1 MKNKKMRP
9 FIILLAGT
17 LIVSLS
23 GCGNTIPALSEEQE
37 ALVVEYASTAVLK
50 HDANYQGKLVDL
62 STLSNE
68 EETPEE
74 ETPEEETAEEE
85 TTQAPAEDTNI
96 PEESAPVQEP
106 QQEAGN
112 AEQEEAQVQ
121 ANAEQVLGLHD
132 VSLTCSGYEVDEFYP
147 KNGNEIYFVMN
158 ATPGNNLLV
167 MRFTLRNLLNEEQEI
182 QIRPGAVRVKIDLN
196 GGEKN
201 ALTTMLLNDL
211 ATYQGT
217 LGPNEETELVVVGE
231 YPVEDLQVIDSL
243 SVKLKNESGEVIL
256 NCN

>member
-1 MKNKKMRP
+1 MKNKKMKP

-17 LIVSLS
+17 LIVNLS
-23 GCGNTIPALSEEQE
+23 GCGNTIPSLSEEQE

-62 STLSNE
+62 STLKNE
-68 EETPEE
+68 EETPVE
-74 ETPEEETAEEE
+74 ETM
-85 TTQAPAEDTNI
+85 QAPAEEADI
-96 PEESAPVQEP
+96 PKEPEQMQEP
-106 QQEAGN
+106 QQDVFS
-112 AEQEEAQVQ
+112 AEQAEAEIQ
-121 ANAEQVLGLHD
+121 ADAEQILGLQD
-132 VSLTCSGYEVDEFYP
+132 VSLTYSGYEVDEFYP

-167 MRFTLRNLLNEEQEI
+167 VKFTLRNLLNEEQDI
-182 QIRPGAVRVKIDLN
+182 QIQPGTVRVKIIMN
-196 GGEKN
+196 GEEEN

-231 YPVEDLQVIDSL
+231 YPVEDLQSIDSL
-243 SVKLKNESGEVIL
+243 SVKLKNESCEVVL
-256 NCN
+256 NCD

>member
-9 FIILLAGT
+9 FIIFLAGT
-17 LIVSLS
+17 LLVSLS

-74 ETPEEETAEEE
+74 ETTQEPVEEADIPKEPE
-85 TTQAPAEDTNI
+85 QM
-96 PEESAPVQEP
+96 QEP
-106 QQEAGN
+106 QQDVLS
-112 AEQEEAQVQ
+112 AEQAEAEIQ
-121 ANAEQVLGLHD
+121 ADAEQILGLQD
-132 VSLTCSGYEVDEFYP
+132 VSLTYSGYEVDEFYP

-167 MRFTLRNLLNEEQEI
+167 VKFTLRNLLNEEQDI
-182 QIRPGAVRVKIDLN
+182 QIQPGTVRVKIIMN
-196 GGEKN
+196 GEEKN

-231 YPVEDLQVIDSL
+231 YPAENLQTIDSL
-243 SVKLKNESGEVIL
+243 RVKLKNESGEVIL

>member
-17 LIVSLS
+17 LLVSLS

-74 ETPEEETAEEE
+74 ETT
-85 TTQAPAEDTNI
+85 
-96 PEESAPVQEP
+96 QEP
-106 QQEAGN
+106 VEEADIPKEPEQMQESQQDVFS
-112 AEQEEAQVQ
+112 AEQAEAEIQ
-121 ANAEQVLGLHD
+121 ADAEQILGLQD
-132 VSLTCSGYEVDEFYP
+132 VSLTYSGYEVDEFYP

-167 MRFTLRNLLNEEQEI
+167 VKFTLRNLLNEEQDI
-182 QIRPGAVRVKIDLN
+182 QIQPGTVRVKIIMN
-196 GGEKN
+196 GEEKN

>member
-17 LIVSLS
+17 LLVSLS

-68 EETPEE
+68 EDTPEE
-74 ETPEEETAEEE
+74 ETTQEPVEEADIPKEPE
-85 TTQAPAEDTNI
+85 QM
-96 PEESAPVQEP
+96 QEP
-106 QQEAGN
+106 QQDVLS
-112 AEQEEAQVQ
+112 AEQAEAEIQ
-121 ANAEQVLGLHD
+121 ADAEQILGLQD
-132 VSLTCSGYEVDEFYP
+132 VSLTYSGYEVDEFYP

-167 MRFTLRNLLNEEQEI
+167 VKFTLRNLLNEEQDI
-182 QIRPGAVRVKIDLN
+182 QIQPGTVRVKIIMN
-196 GGEKN
+196 GEEKN

>member
-17 LIVSLS
+17 LLVSLS

-62 STLSNE
+62 STLKNE

-74 ETPEEETAEEE
+74 ETMQALAEE
-85 TTQAPAEDTNI
+85 ADI
-96 PEESAPVQEP
+96 PKEPEQMQEP
-106 QQEAGN
+106 QQDVFS
-112 AEQEEAQVQ
+112 AEQAEAEIQ
-121 ANAEQVLGLHD
+121 ADAEQILGLQD
-132 VSLTCSGYEVDEFYP
+132 VSLTYSGYEVDEFYP

-167 MRFTLRNLLNEEQEI
+167 VKFTLRNLLNEEQDI
-182 QIRPGAVRVKIDLN
+182 QIQPGTVRVKIIMN
-196 GGEKN
+196 GEEKN

-211 ATYQGT
+211 ATYQGI

>member
-17 LIVSLS
+17 LLVSLS

-68 EETPEE
+68 EDTPEE
-74 ETPEEETAEEE
+74 ETT
-85 TTQAPAEDTNI
+85 
-96 PEESAPVQEP
+96 QEP
-106 QQEAGN
+106 VEEADIPKEPEQMQESQQDVFS
-112 AEQEEAQVQ
+112 AEQAEAEIQ
-121 ANAEQVLGLHD
+121 ADAEQILGLQD
-132 VSLTCSGYEVDEFYP
+132 VSLTYSGYEVDEFYP

-167 MRFTLRNLLNEEQEI
+167 VKFTLRNLLNEEQDI
-182 QIRPGAVRVKIDLN
+182 QIQPGTVRVKIIMN
-196 GGEKN
+196 GEEKN

>member
-74 ETPEEETAEEE
+74 ETTQEPVEEADIPKEPE
-85 TTQAPAEDTNI
+85 QM
-96 PEESAPVQEP
+96 QEP
-106 QQEAGN
+106 QQDVLS
-112 AEQEEAQVQ
+112 AEQAEAEIQ
-121 ANAEQVLGLHD
+121 ADAEQILGLQD
-132 VSLTCSGYEVDEFYP
+132 VSLTYSGYEVDEFYP

-167 MRFTLRNLLNEEQEI
+167 VKFTLRNLLNEEQDI
-182 QIRPGAVRVKIDLN
+182 QIQPGTVRVKIIMN
-196 GGEKN
+196 GEEKN

-231 YPVEDLQVIDSL
+231 YPVEDLQIIDSL

>member
-1 MKNKKMRP
+1 MKNKKMKP

-23 GCGNTIPALSEEQE
+23 GCGNTIPPLSEEQE

-62 STLSNE
+62 STLKNE
-68 EETPEE
+68 EETPVE
-74 ETPEEETAEEE
+74 ETM
-85 TTQAPAEDTNI
+85 QAPAEEADI
-96 PEESAPVQEP
+96 PKEPEQMQEP
-106 QQEAGN
+106 QQDVFS
-112 AEQEEAQVQ
+112 AEQAEAEIQ
-121 ANAEQVLGLHD
+121 ADAEQILGLQD
-132 VSLTCSGYEVDEFYP
+132 VSLTYSGYEVDEFYP

-167 MRFTLRNLLNEEQEI
+167 VKFTLRNLLNEEQDI
-182 QIRPGAVRVKIDLN
+182 QIQPGTVRVKIIMN
-196 GGEKN
+196 GEEEN

-231 YPVEDLQVIDSL
+231 YPVEDLQSIDSL
-243 SVKLKNESGEVIL
+243 SVKLKNESCEVVL
-256 NCN
+256 KCD

>member
-68 EETPEE
+68 EDTPEE
-74 ETPEEETAEEE
+74 ETMQATAEE
-85 TTQAPAEDTNI
+85 TDI
-96 PEESAPVQEP
+96 PKEPEQMQEP
-106 QQEAGN
+106 QQDVLS
-112 AEQEEAQVQ
+112 AEQAEAEIQ
-121 ANAEQVLGLHD
+121 ADAEQILGLQD
-132 VSLTCSGYEVDEFYP
+132 VSLTYSGYEVDEFYP

-167 MRFTLRNLLNEEQEI
+167 VKFTLRNLLNEEQDI
-182 QIRPGAVRVKIDLN
+182 QIQPGTVRVKIIMN
-196 GGEKN
+196 GEEKN

-231 YPVEDLQVIDSL
+231 YPVEDLQVLDSL

>member
-1 MKNKKMRP
+1 M
-9 FIILLAGT
+9 
-17 LIVSLS
+17 
-23 GCGNTIPALSEEQE
+23 
-37 ALVVEYASTAVLK
+37 
-50 HDANYQGKLVDL
+50 
-62 STLSNE
+62 
-68 EETPEE
+68 
-74 ETPEEETAEEE
+74 
-85 TTQAPAEDTNI
+85 
-96 PEESAPVQEP
+96 QEP
-106 QQEAGN
+106 QQDVLS
-112 AEQEEAQVQ
+112 AEQAEAEIQ
-121 ANAEQVLGLHD
+121 ADAEQILGLQD
-132 VSLTCSGYEVDEFYP
+132 VSLTYSGYEVDEFYP

-167 MRFTLRNLLNEEQEI
+167 VKFTLRNLLNEEQNI
-182 QIRPGAVRVKIDLN
+182 QIQPGTVRVKIIMN
-196 GGEKN
+196 GEEKN

>member
-74 ETPEEETAEEE
+74 ETTQEPVEEADIPKEPE
-85 TTQAPAEDTNI
+85 QM
-96 PEESAPVQEP
+96 QEP
-106 QQEAGN
+106 QQDVFS
-112 AEQEEAQVQ
+112 AEQAEAEIQ
-121 ANAEQVLGLHD
+121 ADAEQILGLQD
-132 VSLTCSGYEVDEFYP
+132 VSLTYSGYEVDEFYP

-167 MRFTLRNLLNEEQEI
+167 VKFTLRNLLNEEQNI
-182 QIRPGAVRVKIDLN
+182 QIQPGTVRVKIIMN
-196 GGEKN
+196 GEEKN

>member
-17 LIVSLS
+17 LLVSLS

-62 STLSNE
+62 STLKNE

-74 ETPEEETAEEE
+74 ETMQATAEE
-85 TTQAPAEDTNI
+85 TDI
-96 PEESAPVQEP
+96 PKEPEQMQEP
-106 QQEAGN
+106 QQDVLS
-112 AEQEEAQVQ
+112 AEQAEAEIQ
-121 ANAEQVLGLHD
+121 ADAEQILGLQD
-132 VSLTCSGYEVDEFYP
+132 VSLTYSGYEVDEFYP

-167 MRFTLRNLLNEEQEI
+167 VKFTLRNLLNEEQNI
-182 QIRPGAVRVKIDLN
+182 QIQPGTVRVKIIMN
-196 GGEKN
+196 GEEEN

>member
-1 MKNKKMRP
+1 MKNKKMKP
-9 FIILLAGT
+9 FIILLAGA

-23 GCGNTIPALSEEQE
+23 GCGNTIPSLSEEQE

-62 STLSNE
+62 STLKNE
-68 EETPEE
+68 EETPVE
-74 ETPEEETAEEE
+74 ETMQVPAEE
-85 TTQAPAEDTNI
+85 ADI
-96 PEESAPVQEP
+96 PKEPEQMQEP
-106 QQEAGN
+106 QQDVFS
-112 AEQEEAQVQ
+112 AEQAEAEIQ
-121 ANAEQVLGLHD
+121 ADAEQILGLQD
-132 VSLTCSGYEVDEFYP
+132 VSLTYSGYEVDEFYP

-167 MRFTLRNLLNEEQEI
+167 VKFTLRNLLNEEQDI
-182 QIRPGAVRVKIDLN
+182 QIQPGTVRVKIIMN
-196 GGEKN
+196 GEEEN

-231 YPVEDLQVIDSL
+231 YPVEDLQTIDSL
-243 SVKLKNESGEVIL
+243 SVKLKNESGEVVL
-256 NCN
+256 NCD

>member
-1 MKNKKMRP
+1 MTNKKTKP
-9 FIILLAGT
+9 FITILAGAM
-17 LIVSLS
+17 IVSLC
-23 GCGNTIPALSEEQE
+23 GCGNTIPNLSEEQE

-62 STLSNE
+62 STLTNE

-74 ETPEEETAEEE
+74 EV
-85 TTQAPAEDTNI
+85 TQTPAEDTNI
-96 PEESAPVQEP
+96 PEEPAPVQEP
-106 QQEAGN
+106 QQD
-112 AEQEEAQVQ
+112 VH
-121 ANAEQVLGLHD
+121 NAEQVEEEIQADAEQILGLHD

-167 MRFTLRNLLNEEQEI
+167 MKFILRNLLNEEQEI
-182 QIRPGAVRVKIDLN
+182 QIQPGAVRVKIDLN

-231 YPVEDLQVIDSL
+231 YPVEDLQTIDSL

>member
-1 MKNKKMRP
+1 MTNKKTKP
-9 FIILLAGT
+9 FITILTGAM
-17 LIVSLS
+17 IVSLC
-23 GCGNTIPALSEEQE
+23 GCGNAIPNLSEEQE

-62 STLSNE
+62 STITNE
-68 EETPEE
+68 EEVPPEE
-74 ETPEEETAEEE
+74 I
-85 TTQAPAEDTNI
+85 TQAPVEETNI
-96 PEESAPVQEP
+96 PEEPAPVQEP
-106 QQEAGN
+106 QPEADSAAQQEEEVQVN
-112 AEQEEAQVQ
+112 AEQI
-121 ANAEQVLGLHD
+121 LGLQN
-132 VSLTCSGYEVDEFYP
+132 VSLICSGYEVDEFYP

-167 MRFTLRNLLNEEQEI
+167 VKFTLKNLLNEEQDI
-182 QIRPGAVRVKIDLN
+182 QIQPGTVRVKINLN
-196 GGEKN
+196 GEEKN

-217 LGPNEETELVVVGE
+217 LGPDEETELVVVGE
-231 YPVEDLQVIDSL
+231 YPVEELQTIEAL

>member
-1 MKNKKMRP
+1 MKNKKMKP

-62 STLSNE
+62 STLKNE
-68 EETPEE
+68 EETPVE
-74 ETPEEETAEEE
+74 ETM
-85 TTQAPAEDTNI
+85 QAPVEEADI
-96 PEESAPVQEP
+96 PKEPEQMQEP
-106 QQEAGN
+106 QQDVFS
-112 AEQEEAQVQ
+112 AEQAEAEIQ
-121 ANAEQVLGLHD
+121 ADAEQILGLQD
-132 VSLTCSGYEVDEFYP
+132 VSLTYSGYEVDEFYP

-167 MRFTLRNLLNEEQEI
+167 VKFTLRNLLNEEQDI
-182 QIRPGAVRVKIDLN
+182 QIQPGTVRVKIIMN
-196 GGEKN
+196 GEEKN

-231 YPVEDLQVIDSL
+231 YPVEDLQSIDSL
-243 SVKLKNESGEVIL
+243 SVKLKNESGEVVL
-256 NCN
+256 NCD

>member
-1 MKNKKMRP
+1 MKIRKMKL

-17 LIVSLS
+17 LLVSLS

-62 STLSNE
+62 STLKNE
-68 EETPEE
+68 EETPVE
-74 ETPEEETAEEE
+74 ETM
-85 TTQAPAEDTNI
+85 QAPAEEADI
-96 PEESAPVQEP
+96 PKEPEQMQEP
-106 QQEAGN
+106 QQDVFS
-112 AEQEEAQVQ
+112 AEQAEAEIQ
-121 ANAEQVLGLHD
+121 ADAEQILGLQD
-132 VSLTCSGYEVDEFYP
+132 VSLTYSGYEVDEFYP

-167 MRFTLRNLLNEEQEI
+167 VKFTLRNLLNEEQDI
-182 QIRPGAVRVKIDLN
+182 QIQPGTVRVKIIMN
-196 GGEKN
+196 GEEEN

-231 YPVEDLQVIDSL
+231 YPVEDLQSIDSL
-243 SVKLKNESGEVIL
+243 SVKLKNESCEVVL
-256 NCN
+256 NCD

>member
-62 STLSNE
+62 STLKNE

-74 ETPEEETAEEE
+74 ETM
-85 TTQAPAEDTNI
+85 QAPAEEADI
-96 PEESAPVQEP
+96 PKEPEQMQEP
-106 QQEAGN
+106 QQDVFS
-112 AEQEEAQVQ
+112 AEQAEAEIQ
-121 ANAEQVLGLHD
+121 ADAEQILGLQD
-132 VSLTCSGYEVDEFYP
+132 VSLTYSGYEVDEFYP

-167 MRFTLRNLLNEEQEI
+167 VKFTLRNLLNEEQDI
-182 QIRPGAVRVKIDLN
+182 QIQPGTVRVKIIMN
-196 GGEKN
+196 GEEEN

-231 YPVEDLQVIDSL
+231 YPVEDLQTIDSL
-243 SVKLKNESGEVIL
+243 SVKLKNESCEVVL
-256 NCN
+256 NCD

>member
-1 MKNKKMRP
+1 MTNKKTNP
-9 FIILLAGT
+9 FITILAGA
-17 LIVSLS
+17 LLVSLS

-50 HDANYQGKLVDL
+50 HDANYQGKLMDL
-62 STLSNE
+62 STLAN
-68 EETPEE
+68 EE

>member
-62 STLSNE
+62 STLGNE

-74 ETPEEETAEEE
+74 ETTQEPVEEADIPKEPE
-85 TTQAPAEDTNI
+85 QM
-96 PEESAPVQEP
+96 QEP
-106 QQEAGN
+106 QQDVLS
-112 AEQEEAQVQ
+112 AEQAEAEIQ
-121 ANAEQVLGLHD
+121 ADAEQILGLQD
-132 VSLTCSGYEVDEFYP
+132 VSLTYSGYEVDEFYP

-167 MRFTLRNLLNEEQEI
+167 VKFTLRNLLNEEQDI
-182 QIRPGAVRVKIDLN
+182 QIQPGTVRVKIIMN
-196 GGEKN
+196 GEEKN

>member
-1 MKNKKMRP
+1 MKNKKMKP

-17 LIVSLS
+17 LI
-23 GCGNTIPALSEEQE
+23 GCGNTIPSLSEEQE

-62 STLSNE
+62 STLKNE
-68 EETPEE
+68 EETPVE
-74 ETPEEETAEEE
+74 ETM
-85 TTQAPAEDTNI
+85 QAPAEEADI
-96 PEESAPVQEP
+96 PKEPEQMQEP
-106 QQEAGN
+106 QQDVFS
-112 AEQEEAQVQ
+112 AEQAEAEIQ
-121 ANAEQVLGLHD
+121 ADAEQILGLQD
-132 VSLTCSGYEVDEFYP
+132 VSLTYSGYEVDEFYP

-167 MRFTLRNLLNEEQEI
+167 VKFTLRNLLNEEQDI
-182 QIRPGAVRVKIDLN
+182 QIQPGTVRVKIIMN
-196 GGEKN
+196 GEEEN

-231 YPVEDLQVIDSL
+231 YPVEDLQTIDSL
-243 SVKLKNESGEVIL
+243 SVKLKNESGEVVL
-256 NCN
+256 NCD

>member
-17 LIVSLS
+17 LLVSLS

-50 HDANYQGKLVDL
+50 HDANYQGKLMDL
-62 STLSNE
+62 SALANE

-74 ETPEEETAEEE
+74 ET
-85 TTQAPAEDTNI
+85 TQEPVEDTNI

>member
-23 GCGNTIPALSEEQE
+23 GCGNMIPTLSEEQE

-74 ETPEEETAEEE
+74 ETTQEPVEEADIPKEPE
-85 TTQAPAEDTNI
+85 QM
-96 PEESAPVQEP
+96 QEP
-106 QQEAGN
+106 QQDVLS
-112 AEQEEAQVQ
+112 AEQAEAEIQ
-121 ANAEQVLGLHD
+121 ADAEQILGLQD
-132 VSLTCSGYEVDEFYP
+132 VSLTYSGYEVDEFYP

-167 MRFTLRNLLNEEQEI
+167 VKFTLRNLLNEEQNI
-182 QIRPGAVRVKIDLN
+182 QIQPGTVRVKIIMN
-196 GGEKN
+196 GEEKN

>member
-17 LIVSLS
+17 LLVSLS

-62 STLSNE
+62 STLKNE

-74 ETPEEETAEEE
+74 ETTQEPVEEADIPKEPE
-85 TTQAPAEDTNI
+85 QM
-96 PEESAPVQEP
+96 QEP
-106 QQEAGN
+106 QQDVLS
-112 AEQEEAQVQ
+112 AEQAEAEIQ
-121 ANAEQVLGLHD
+121 ADAEQILGLQD
-132 VSLTCSGYEVDEFYP
+132 VSLTYSGYEVDEFYP

-167 MRFTLRNLLNEEQEI
+167 VKFTLRNLLNEEQDI
-182 QIRPGAVRVKIDLN
+182 QIQPGTVRVKIIMN
-196 GGEKN
+196 GEEKN

>member
-1 MKNKKMRP
+1 MKP

-17 LIVSLS
+17 LIVSLN
-23 GCGNTIPALSEEQE
+23 GCGNTIPSLSEEQE

-62 STLSNE
+62 STLKNE
-68 EETPEE
+68 EETPVE
-74 ETPEEETAEEE
+74 ETM
-85 TTQAPAEDTNI
+85 QAPAEEADI
-96 PEESAPVQEP
+96 PKEPEQMQEP
-106 QQEAGN
+106 QQDVFS
-112 AEQEEAQVQ
+112 AEQAEAEIQ
-121 ANAEQVLGLHD
+121 ADAEQILGLQD
-132 VSLTCSGYEVDEFYP
+132 VSLTYSGYEVDEFYP

-167 MRFTLRNLLNEEQEI
+167 VKFTLRNLLNEEQDI
-182 QIRPGAVRVKIDLN
+182 QIQPGTVRVKIIMN
-196 GGEKN
+196 GEEKN

-231 YPVEDLQVIDSL
+231 YPVEDLQTIDSL
-243 SVKLKNESGEVIL
+243 SVKLKNESGEVVL
-256 NCN
+256 NCD

>member
-74 ETPEEETAEEE
+74 ETTQEPVEEADIPKEPE
-85 TTQAPAEDTNI
+85 QM
-96 PEESAPVQEP
+96 QEP
-106 QQEAGN
+106 QQDVLS
-112 AEQEEAQVQ
+112 AEQAEAEIQ
-121 ANAEQVLGLHD
+121 ADAEQILGLQD
-132 VSLTCSGYEVDEFYP
+132 VSLTYSGYEVDEFYP

-167 MRFTLRNLLNEEQEI
+167 MKFTLRNLLNEEQDI
-182 QIRPGAVRVKIDLN
+182 QIQPGTVRVKIIMN
-196 GGEKN
+196 GEEKN

-231 YPVEDLQVIDSL
+231 YPVEDLQIIDSL

>member
-1 MKNKKMRP
+1 MTNKKTNP
-9 FIILLAGT
+9 FITILAGA
-17 LIVSLS
+17 LLVSLS

-50 HDANYQGKLVDL
+50 HDANYQGKLMDL
-62 STLSNE
+62 STLANE
-68 EETPEE
+68 EETP
-74 ETPEEETAEEE
+74 EEE

>member
-1 MKNKKMRP
+1 MKNKKMKP

-62 STLSNE
+62 STLKNE

-74 ETPEEETAEEE
+74 ETM
-85 TTQAPAEDTNI
+85 QAPAEEADI
-96 PEESAPVQEP
+96 PKEPEQMQEP
-106 QQEAGN
+106 QQDVFS
-112 AEQEEAQVQ
+112 AEQAEAEIQ
-121 ANAEQVLGLHD
+121 ADAEQILGLQD
-132 VSLTCSGYEVDEFYP
+132 VSLTYSGYEVDEFYP

-167 MRFTLRNLLNEEQEI
+167 VKFTLRNLLNEEQDI
-182 QIRPGAVRVKIDLN
+182 QIQPGTVRVKIIMN
-196 GGEKN
+196 GEEKN

-231 YPVEDLQVIDSL
+231 YPVEDLQSIDSL
-243 SVKLKNESGEVIL
+243 SVKLKNESGEVVL
-256 NCN
+256 NCD

>member
-1 MKNKKMRP
+1 MTNKKTNP
-9 FIILLAGT
+9 FITILAGA
-17 LIVSLS
+17 LLVSLS

-50 HDANYQGKLVDL
+50 HDANYQGKLMDL
-62 STLSNE
+62 STLANE

-74 ETPEEETAEEE
+74 ET
-85 TTQAPAEDTNI
+85 TQEPVEDTNI

>member
-17 LIVSLS
+17 LLVSLS

-74 ETPEEETAEEE
+74 ETTQEPVEEADIPKEPE
-85 TTQAPAEDTNI
+85 QM
-96 PEESAPVQEP
+96 QEP
-106 QQEAGN
+106 QQDVLS
-112 AEQEEAQVQ
+112 AEQAEAEIQ
-121 ANAEQVLGLHD
+121 ADAEQILGLQD
-132 VSLTCSGYEVDEFYP
+132 VSLTYSGYEVDEFYP

-167 MRFTLRNLLNEEQEI
+167 VKFTLRNLLNEEQNI
-182 QIRPGAVRVKIDLN
+182 QIQPGTVRVKIIMN
-196 GGEKN
+196 GEEKN